1 MKKSIKL
8 TTIFTCLV
16 AFFASLILSL
26 SIIITPA
33 KAETDSLFQMEYG
46 ASVKLSGNGL
56 RFKAKMSQDYYD
68 KLVTNDPNDDVK
80 IYGYIAPIE
89 VLDSMTEYSD
99 FIDGG
104 KRVGGELD
112 QDKIYQG
119 EDGYYYTNIV
129 MTNLDTYGYQ
139 DDSFSAIAF
148 IEDNSGS
155 SPVYTY
161 AELALDKVGHI
172 NIEAQNRTQY
182 DVVNA
187 AFLDG
192 EESYES
198 RLIATYGAW
207 YGTEEYPIFINTETE
222 RQSFVEKLEDATFK
236 TQIEGKHVFIKEGV
250 SNDIESVVSV
260 TKVSGYTVT
269 FWNGNK
275 VVDTQFVEKGADATA
290 PAAPTKDGYEF
301 VEWNG
306 NLENIQADTDVY
318 AKWKVAKGNVKDLGN
333 ISVYGVTRADGNAIE
348 SDADVLG
355 KKVVLASGS
364 LADGA

>member
-8 TTIFTCLV
+8 TTIFSCLV

-68 KLVTNDPNDDVK
+68 KLVTNDPNDDVLL
-80 IYGYIAPIE
+80 YGYIAPIE

-119 EDGYYYTNIV
+119 EDGYYYANIV

-148 IEDNSGS
+148 IEDNSGP

-161 AELALDKVGHI
+161 PELALDEEGHI

-182 DVVNA
+182 DIVNA

-192 EESYES
+192 DESYES
-198 RLIATYGAW
+198 KLIDTYGSW
-207 YGTEEYPIFINTETE
+207 YGKEEYPIFINTETE

-236 TQIEGKHVFIKEGV
+236 TQIEGRHVFVKEGV

-290 PAAPTKDGYEF
+290 PADPTKDGYGF
-301 VEWNG
+301 VGWNG

-333 ISVYGVTRADGNAIE
+333 ISVYGLRGLMATRL
-348 SDADVLG
+348 VRMRTYLG
-355 KKVVLASGS
+355 KKWCC
-364 LADGA
+364 